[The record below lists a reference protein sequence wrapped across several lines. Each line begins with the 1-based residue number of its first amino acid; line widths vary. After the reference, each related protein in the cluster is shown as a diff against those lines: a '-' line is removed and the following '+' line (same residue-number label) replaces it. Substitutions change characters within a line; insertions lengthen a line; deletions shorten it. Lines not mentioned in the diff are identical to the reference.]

1 MSQKILAVLVMLNEN
16 TCVWDQKLNEL
27 INPSHSF
34 VNLSGWDSKET
45 TLQMAFGVLSFNGRL
60 LCDIYSVPKAVH
72 IYMRSLLP
80 RTCCWFRRHNSLPP
94 NSASSPISSSRRW
107 YWITCSLFPVFSMDK
122 SLFIPPISRKAFPL
136 TLWQLQA
143 PKPVWTSRQMVVP
156 PGEIRAEQVGRQGET
171 RICRQARSKST

>member
-27 INPSHSF
+27 INLSNSF

-45 TLQMAFGVLSFNGRL
+45 TLQMALGVLSFNGRL
-60 LCDIYSVPKAVH
+60 LCDICTVPKAIH

-80 RTCCWFRRHNSLPP
+80 GTWCWFRRHYSLPP
-94 NSASSPISSSRRW
+94 DSASSPTSSSRRW
-107 YWITCSLFPVFSMDK
+107 YWITCSLFPVFSTDN
-122 SLFIPPISRKAFPL
+122 SLFIPPISRKAFPF